1 MNCKY
6 KLRTYHIN
14 PYQLKILNEIKSLPK
29 KKLHY
34 LVGQQSSTFP
44 NLTLRE
50 MRKLIRRGFRR
61 YIQETNTMY
70 YPGLENELVKFYCVF
85 ETKREFFHSQHQNN
99 IVEDDIDMGLHFHL
113 FLSSPDNYP
122 WISFPTLI
130 HTIFSELTSMKH
142 KQRCISKYDYVRIE
156 ELDENFILYHTKQFM
171 YRPSVEMIMKNV

>member
-34 LVGQQSSTFP
+34 LVCQQSSTFP

-50 MRKLIRRGFRR
+50 MRKLIKRGLRR
-61 YIQETNTMY
+61 YFQETTLHY
-70 YPGLENELVKFYCVF
+70 HPGLENQLVKFFCVF
-85 ETKREFFHSQHQNN
+85 EVKKDFFHSQHQNTLVN
-99 IVEDDIDMGLHFHL
+99 EDIEMCIHFHL
-113 FLSSPDNYP
+113 FLTSPDNYH
-122 WISFPTLI
+122 WISFPSLI

-142 KQRCISKYDYVRIE
+142 KQRCISKYDYVKIE
-156 ELDENFILYHTKQFM
+156 KLEDNFILYHTKQFM
-171 YRPSVEMIMKNV
+171 YRPSSEMIMKNL